1 MNQTLHTPF
10 SRPIMVQKLPSHKE
24 FKKVI
29 VPEIIKKYENR
40 TNDKAGWSKYCNTW
54 ATKAMGLD
62 LIETELKSCIN
73 SWFSFFSY
81 PYINYSLDA
90 WYNVHTWN
98 MHQNIHTHMSASNIL
113 SGIYYIQL
121 HPFDYTVTFLDM
133 NNRYME
139 MARGIDLAPKNPML
153 SEEFEP
159 DLEEGDLVLF
169 RPDTYHLVLPADKKH
184 DEYRISLA
192 FNVVA

>member
-1 MNQTLHTPF
+1 
-10 SRPIMVQKLPSHKE
+10 
-24 FKKVI
+24 
-29 VPEIIKKYENR
+29 
-40 TNDKAGWSKYCNTW
+40 
-54 ATKAMGLD
+54 
-62 LIETELKSCIN
+62 
-73 SWFSFFSY
+73 
-81 PYINYSLDA
+81 
-90 WYNVHTWN
+90 

-159 DLEEGDLVLF
+159 NLEEGDLVLF
-169 RPDTYHLVLPADKKH
+169 SPNQKH
-184 DEYRISLA
+184 FVPCASEKHEGYRITIS
-192 FNVVA
+192 FNVCTTTLAS